1 MFFTD
6 TAKKMIII
14 PPPSTE
20 IDTDTTIY
28 CRVSGGEA
36 EFQWFKPNGEEIS
49 DNDDDLRVETVDEET
64 SKLII
69 AKIQLKHN
77 GVYKC
82 KSIFE
87 DNQEKVS
94 SISISVTKK
103 ISISNTDTYKE
114 FLEGSNAVLSCNAT
128 GIPAPDII
136 WLHDRLDVTKKN
148 DDRIKVIDNRYLH
161 INGIRKTDS
170 GTYTCKAQIKQRNEE
185 LSRDFSVVVNDAAKK
200 MIIIPPPSTEIDTDT
215 TIYCRVSGGEAEFQ
229 WFKPNGEEI
238 SDNDDDLR
246 VETVDEETS
255 KLIIAKIQLKHN
267 GVYKCKS
274 IFEDNQEKVSSISIS
289 VTKKISISN
298 TDTYKEFLEG
308 SNAVLSC
315 NATGIPAPDIIWL
328 HDRLDVTK
336 KNDDRIKV
344 IDNRYLHINGIRKTD
359 SGTYTCKAQ
368 IKQRNEELSRDF
380 SVVVNGQ
387 LPKPFFTLSCTIG
400 PMP

>member
-1 MFFTD
+1 MKTSEASGSSQSQTEK
-6 TAKKMIII
+6 TAKQQKLQVQRNRKM
-14 PPPSTE
+14 
-20 IDTDTTIY
+20 
-28 CRVSGGEA
+28 
-36 EFQWFKPNGEEIS
+36 
-49 DNDDDLRVETVDEET
+49 LRI
-64 SKLII
+64 LIW
-69 AKIQLKHN
+69 
-77 GVYKC
+77 
-82 KSIFE
+82 
-87 DNQEKVS
+87 
-94 SISISVTKK
+94 ISI
-103 ISISNTDTYKE
+103 
-114 FLEGSNAVLSCNAT
+114 L
-128 GIPAPDII
+128 
-136 WLHDRLDVTKKN
+136 
-148 DDRIKVIDNRYLH
+148 VIN
-161 INGIRKTDS
+161 S
-170 GTYTCKAQIKQRNEE
+170 
-185 LSRDFSVVVNDAAKK
+185 DAAKK

-336 KNDDRIKV
+336 KND
-344 IDNRYLHINGIRKTD
+344 G
-359 SGTYTCKAQ
+359 A
-368 IKQRNEELSRDF
+368 
-380 SVVVNGQ
+380 
-387 LPKPFFTLSCTIG
+387 
-400 PMP
+400 